1 MFFTLYEMFKLSF
14 KFNKVISGVMNNRVD
29 EFLFC
34 LNNEIENKTDKYW
47 LEQVVFEIGD
57 DQNLN
62 IIVNSEFIKNS
73 IEKKILDTIIRV
85 YKNINRFGDCVF
97 VLDKTLSISTSEFEV
112 VEVAEGVEDKSVQDQ
127 PTYDLDVFEELFIGS
142 CNNLA
147 VTAAKN
153 VVKIPGKRFNPLFIY
168 GKPGVGKTHLLK
180 TIEKS
185 SVSSFYIDSESFLE
199 SYINGIKNKD
209 IDVFK
214 NKIRSVDILLI
225 DDIQFFLGKKGVSE
239 ELFHTINYFL
249 NNSKAVVL
257 ASDQKPQELIGF
269 PERLVS
275 RILNGLVTDIEKPDQ
290 KIFSDVLKRNDLEY
304 GGNLITKK
312 EFNLL
317 TSLDF
322 QSFREINGVVNNL
335 IINKQTGTGNSKYV
349 AELVSMYSNNKV
361 LELTP
366 EFILDYCSNLYQ
378 IDKRL
383 VLSKNRS
390 EQVSNARHLFIY
402 LMRKHTEYSLNQ
414 IGLYVGNRSHSTVLS
429 SIKKVEDSPGL
440 KKEINIFNNKVSS
453 KENLLTGV

>member
-1 MFFTLYEMFKLSF
+1 MFFTLYEIFTLSF
-14 KFNKVISGVMNNRVD
+14 KFNEVVSGVMNSKVD
-29 EFLFC
+29 EFLSC

-62 IIVNSEFIKNS
+62 IVVNSEFIKNS
-73 IEKKILDTIIRV
+73 IEKKVLDTIKRV
-85 YKNINRFGDCVF
+85 YKNINKFGDCVF
-97 VLDKTLSISTSEFEV
+97 VLDKTLSIPTNEFEIVEEVEV
-112 VEVAEGVEDKSVQDQ
+112 VEDTPVQNQTAYELGVFD
-127 PTYDLDVFEELFIGS
+127 ELFIGS

-147 VTAAKN
+147 ITAAKN
-153 VVKIPGKRFNPLFIY
+153 VVTSPGKRFNPLFVY

-180 TIEKS
+180 TIERS

-290 KIFSDVLKRNDLEY
+290 KMFSEVLNKSNNEY

-312 EFNLL
+312 EFDLL
-317 TSLDF
+317 TSLEF

-335 IINKQTGTGNSKYV
+335 IINKQTGTGNANYV

-366 EFILDYCSNLYQ
+366 EFILDYCSDLYQ
-378 IDKRL
+378 VDKRL
-383 VLSKNRS
+383 VLSK
-390 EQVSNARHLFIY
+390 
-402 LMRKHTEYSLNQ
+402 
-414 IGLYVGNRSHSTVLS
+414 
-429 SIKKVEDSPGL
+429 
-440 KKEINIFNNKVSS
+440 
-453 KENLLTGV
+453 